1 MVCGGSAVPHSRRVL
16 IKSTSAITH
25 EHIMTLTFLE
35 SDASGNEDD
44 SAVIKQTV
52 KGPNFVLP

>member
-1 MVCGGSAVPHSRRVL
+1 
-16 IKSTSAITH
+16 
-25 EHIMTLTFLE
+25 MTLTFLE